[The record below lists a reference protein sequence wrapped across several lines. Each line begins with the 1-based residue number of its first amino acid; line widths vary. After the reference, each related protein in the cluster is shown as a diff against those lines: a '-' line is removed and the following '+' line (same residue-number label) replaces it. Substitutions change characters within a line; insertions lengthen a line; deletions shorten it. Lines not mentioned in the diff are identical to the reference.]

1 MFMLKQESFWER
13 CRRKTSSSWSSR
25 ETSVFFFGTK
35 HLMIIHPFPH
45 LTSTVLRYPGR
56 HRELSP
62 LLLIVSICSTHVFTP
77 NSCVAEP
84 PNPATSLTLQLQTR
98 QRRQHTLVIAGPRHP
113 FTHMSRKCTDTGW
126 PHELAWKR
134 KRHKVRFGRLV
145 MDSID
150 SWWDSFSRVSVGNG
164 QQKIFR
170 VLPQ

>member
-1 MFMLKQESFWER
+1 MRKLECFWEHY
-13 CRRKTSSSWSSR
+13 RRNMSMMEEQGVIR
-25 ETSVFFFGTK
+25 FFGTK
-35 HLMIIHPFPH
+35 YLMIIHPFPH

-62 LLLIVSICSTHVFTP
+62 LLLIVSLCSTQVFTP

-84 PNPATSLTLQLQTR
+84 PSPATSLTLQLQTR

-134 KRHKVRFGRLV
+134 RRHKVRFGRLV